1 MGKDRHVIR
10 RGGVLASA
18 LLLSAHPA
26 LANLPMEQHMRIQ
39 ATIQKDPDLARL
51 PSIRIDSILA
61 AVPVDDRLNADT
73 AFDRPFTEAL
83 QQGMT
88 WYLAQRGLR
97 LVAQGE
103 DLRLAG
109 TIDRYE
115 GFKGWGHWGVDVGLG
130 FKVFRGTERLPSL
143 PLKSLLKY
151 SDDDEIRDEE
161 QPKYKEQ
168 GLSISFGEVLFTRI
182 GIDLCEKLID
192 GLKER
197 EPQLMAPAA
206 PGSTSVP
213 RGTMSIGASV
223 PDAEVRVDGQ
233 LVGTVP
239 LVDLPLTEGHH
250 SIEVRKKGF
259 KTWKEDVLIFGG
271 VASHLVAELEAESG
285 QK

>member
-1 MGKDRHVIR
+1 MV
-10 RGGVLASA
+10 ASV
-18 LLLSAHPA
+18 LLLSWHPA
-26 LANLPMEQHMRIQ
+26 FANLPMEQHMRIQ
-39 ATIQKDPDLARL
+39 ARIQKDPDLARL

-83 QQGMT
+83 QRGMT
-88 WYLAQRGLR
+88 WYLTQRGLR
-97 LVAQGE
+97 IVLQGE

-109 TIDRYE
+109 TIERYE
-115 GFKGWGHWGVDVGLG
+115 GFKGWGHWGVDVTLG

-143 PLKSLLKY
+143 ALKSLLKY
-151 SDDDEIRDEE
+151 SDDDDVRDEE
-161 QPKYKEQ
+161 QPKYEEQ
-168 GLSISFGEVLFTRI
+168 GLSISFREVLFTRI

-197 EPQLMAPAA
+197 EPQLVAPAA
-206 PGSTSVP
+206 TGSASAP
-213 RGTMSIGASV
+213 RGTISIGAGA
-223 PDAEVRVDGQ
+223 PDAEVRIDGQ

-239 LVDLPLTEGHH
+239 LVDLPLTEGNH
-250 SIEVRKKGF
+250 SIEVRKRGF

-271 VASHLVAELEAESG
+271 VASHLVADLEADSG